1 MVTASVVFT
10 VISVLGGH
18 YIHRK
23 RQFRLEQAVSVE
35 ENPYL
40 YKAMPGKEKDL
51 MIPVAIL
58 QLDTLEQLLACNNGL
73 TDERKKQFEI
83 YREGL
88 IKLKHG
94 HNI

>member
-51 MIPVAIL
+51 IIRLYIL
-58 QLDTLEQLLACNNGL
+58 QLELEQLLSSNNEL
-73 TDERKKQFEI
+73 TDERKKQFDK
-83 YREGL
+83 YREGF
-88 IKLKHG
+88 IKLKL
-94 HNI
+94 